1 MNSKARKITA
11 AILCCTVLA
20 GGAGAAVYAV
30 GSGTKEEGSI
40 EEKSTSEKVSVS
52 NSSDVS
58 KDETVY
64 VIADAEGGVKK
75 IIVSDWIKNPTGADS
90 IADGADL
97 TDVEAVKGDSV
108 YTMNSDNMRIW
119 NADGGDIYLRGNS
132 EKSLPVELAVSY
144 KLDGKSISADEL
156 AGKSG
161 KVTVRFDYKNN
172 QYETVSID
180 GKDEKIYVPFVM
192 LTGLLLDSDVFTN
205 IEVTNGRLINDG
217 DRTAVIGFSLPGMQ
231 ENLAIDREKLEIPDY
246 VEITADV
253 KGFEMTNTVTVAS
266 NSVFN
271 SLDSDSFELGDD
283 LTGSLSELQNAMKQL
298 TDGSDTLYGGLCT
311 LLDKSGELIAG
322 IDKLYAGAE
331 QLRDGAAELDDGAAS
346 LADGAA
352 KLDGGLSA
360 ITANNDALNSGSKQ
374 VFESLLAMAN
384 SQIAA
389 AGLTAPEMTVENYS
403 QIIGGILD
411 SLSRENVYNTAMK
424 AAREK
429 VSAAVESNRDAVAA
443 AVSSA
448 VREQVRAGV
457 VEAVRRNVESEVL
470 ASLNMTE
477 EQYSAA
483 DAAVKAQISAAVDA
497 QMNSDA
503 VKGIIDSQIEAKMN
517 SAEIKKLTDDKTE
530 EQISVLIEQ
539 NLESDEVKA
548 QINAVLEKARAGA
561 DSINGLKA
569 QLDSYN
575 QFYTGLSQY
584 TAGVAAAGEGAK
596 KLNAGA
602 SELKGGTSALRAG
615 SRELLQ
621 GVLTLKNGAPALLD
635 GVTSLRDGSLSLSD
649 GLREFNEKG
658 IQKLV
663 DAVDGDVAG
672 LVTRMR
678 SCIDVSKNYKSF
690 SGTSDDMDG
699 QVKFIYKTDSVN
711 AD

>member
-132 EKSLPVELAVSY
+132 EKSLPVELSVSY

-403 QIIGGILD
+403 QVIGGILD

>member
-360 ITANNDALNSGSKQ
+360 ITANN
-374 VFESLLAMAN
+374 E
-384 SQIAA
+384 
-389 AGLTAPEMTVENYS
+389 
-403 QIIGGILD
+403 IG
-411 SLSRENVYNTAMK
+411 
-424 AAREK
+424 
-429 VSAAVESNRDAVAA
+429 
-443 AVSSA
+443 
-448 VREQVRAGV
+448 RAHV
-457 VEAVRRNVESEVL
+457 
-470 ASLNMTE
+470 
-477 EQYSAA
+477 
-483 DAAVKAQISAAVDA
+483 
-497 QMNSDA
+497 
-503 VKGIIDSQIEAKMN
+503 
-517 SAEIKKLTDDKTE
+517 
-530 EQISVLIEQ
+530 
-539 NLESDEVKA
+539 
-548 QINAVLEKARAGA
+548 
-561 DSINGLKA
+561 
-569 QLDSYN
+569 
-575 QFYTGLSQY
+575 
-584 TAGVAAAGEGAK
+584 
-596 KLNAGA
+596 
-602 SELKGGTSALRAG
+602 
-615 SRELLQ
+615 
-621 GVLTLKNGAPALLD
+621 
-635 GVTSLRDGSLSLSD
+635 
-649 GLREFNEKG
+649 
-658 IQKLV
+658 
-663 DAVDGDVAG
+663 
-672 LVTRMR
+672 
-678 SCIDVSKNYKSF
+678 
-690 SGTSDDMDG
+690 
-699 QVKFIYKTDSVN
+699 
-711 AD
+711 